1 MNDAVITLNGL
12 EKRFPGMDKPAVAPL
27 DCTIHAGYV
36 TGLVGPDGAG
46 KTTLMRMLAGLLK
59 PDSGSA
65 TVIGFDPIKNDGALH
80 AVLGYMPQKF
90 GLYEDLTVME
100 NLNLYADLRS
110 VTGEARKQTFARLLE
125 FTSLGPFTG
134 RLAGKLS
141 GGMKQKLGLAC
152 TLVGEPKVLLLD
164 EPGVGVDPIS
174 RRELWQMV
182 HELAGEGMLIL
193 WSTSYL
199 DEAEQCRDVLLM
211 NEGELLYQGGPKALT
226 QTMAGRSFLMTSPH
240 EGNRK
245 LLQRAL
251 KLPQVS
257 DGMIQGK
264 SVRLILKKEAT
275 PDDIRHADGM
285 PEININETTPRFEDA
300 FIDLLGGAGTSE
312 SPLGAILHTVEG
324 TPGETVIEAKEL
336 TKKFGDFAATDHVN
350 FAVKRGEI
358 FGLLGPNGAGKST
371 TFKMMCGLLVPTSGQ
386 ALVLGMDLKE
396 SSGKARQH
404 LGYMAQKFSLYGNL
418 TVEQNL
424 RFFSGV
430 YGLRGRAQNEK
441 ISRMSEAFGLK
452 SIASHATDELPLG
465 FKQRLA
471 LACSLMHEPDIL
483 FLDEP
488 TSGVDP
494 LTRREFWLHINSMVE
509 KGVTVMVTTHFM
521 DEAEYCDRIG
531 LVYRGKLIA
540 SGTPDDLKAQSA
552 NDEQPDPTMEALL
565 STEITRTEL
574 LLCKLIPYYFLGML
588 AMLLCMLVSVF
599 ILGVPYRGS
608 LLILFFISSLFL
620 LSTLGMGLLI
630 STITRNQFNAA
641 QVALN
646 AAFLPSI
653 MLSGFIFQIDSMPA
667 VIRAVT
673 YIIPARYFVST
684 LQSLFLAGNIPVV
697 LVVNVLFLIAS
708 AVMFI
713 GLTWLKT
720 KRRLD

>member
-1 MNDAVITLNGL
+1 MNDAVIQLDNL
-12 EKRFPGMDKPAVAPL
+12 VKRFAGMEKPAVAPL
-27 DCTIHAGYV
+27 NCTIQKGYV

-59 PDSGSA
+59 PDEGSA
-65 TVIGFDPIKNDGALH
+65 SVLGLDPIGDDGALH
-80 AVLGYMPQKF
+80 AMLGYMPQKF

-110 VTGEARKQTFARLLE
+110 VTGETRQKTFARLLE

-182 HELAGEGMLIL
+182 HELAGDGMLIL

-211 NEGELLYQGGPKALT
+211 NEGELLYQGDPTQLT
-226 QTMAGRSFLMTSPH
+226 QSMAGRSVLLHSPQ
-240 EGNRK
+240 ESNRR
-245 LLQRAL
+245 LLQRVL
-251 KLPQVS
+251 KLPAVS
-257 DGMIQGK
+257 DGMIQGR
-264 SVRLILKKEAT
+264 SVRAILKKEAT
-275 PDDIRHADGM
+275 ADDIRRAPGM
-285 PEININETTPRFEDA
+285 PEIEIVDTAPRFEDA
-300 FIDLLGGAGTSE
+300 FIDLLGGAGASE
-312 SPLGAILHTVEG
+312 SPLGAILHTVDG
-324 TPGETVIEAKEL
+324 TPGETVIEAKSL
-336 TKKFGDFAATDHVN
+336 TKKFGDFAATDNVN

-371 TFKMMCGLLVPTSGQ
+371 TFKMMCGLLVPTSGK
-386 ALVLGMDLKE
+386 ALVLDMDLKV
-396 SSGKARQH
+396 SSGRARQH

-441 ISRMSEAFGLK
+441 IARMSEAFALTG
-452 SIASHATDELPLG
+452 IASNATDSLPLG

-540 SGTPDDLKAQSA
+540 HGTPDDLKAQA
-552 NDEQPDPTMEALL
+552 ADDDQPDPTMEQAF
-565 STEITRTEL
+565 IT
-574 LLCKLIPYYFLGML
+574 LIHDWDKEH
-588 AMLLCMLVSVF
+588 A
-599 ILGVPYRGS
+599 
-608 LLILFFISSLFL
+608 
-620 LSTLGMGLLI
+620 
-630 STITRNQFNAA
+630 NEH
-641 QVALN
+641 
-646 AAFLPSI
+646 
-653 MLSGFIFQIDSMPA
+653 
-667 VIRAVT
+667 
-673 YIIPARYFVST
+673 
-684 LQSLFLAGNIPVV
+684 
-697 LVVNVLFLIAS
+697 
-708 AVMFI
+708 
-713 GLTWLKT
+713 
-720 KRRLD
+720 

>member
-1 MNDAVITLNGL
+1 MNDAVIQLNSL
-12 EKRFPGMDKPAVAPL
+12 VKRFKGMDKPAVAPL
-27 DCTIHAGYV
+27 NCTIRKGYV

-59 PDSGSA
+59 PDEGSA
-65 TVIGFDPIKNDGALH
+65 RVLGLDPIKDDGPLH
-80 AVLGYMPQKF
+80 AMLGYMPQKF

-110 VTGEARKQTFARLLE
+110 VTGETREKTFARLLE
-125 FTSLGPFTG
+125 FTSLGPFTD

-182 HELAGEGMLIL
+182 HELAGDGMLIL

-211 NEGELLYQGGPKALT
+211 NEGELLYQGEPTTLT
-226 QTMAGRSFLMTSPH
+226 QSMAGRSFLLHSPQAS
-240 EGNRK
+240 NRS
-245 LLQRAL
+245 LLQRVL
-251 KLPQVS
+251 RLPQVS
-257 DGMIQGK
+257 DGMIQGR
-264 SVRLILKKEAT
+264 SVRVILKKEAT
-275 PDDIRHADGM
+275 VDDIRRAPGM
-285 PEININETTPRFEDA
+285 PTIEIEETAPRFEDA

-324 TPGETVIEAKEL
+324 TPGETVIEAKSL
-336 TKKFGDFAATDHVN
+336 TKKFGDFAATDNVN

-371 TFKMMCGLLVPTSGQ
+371 TFKMMCGLLVPTSGK
-386 ALVLGMDLKE
+386 ALVLDMDLKV

-441 ISRMSEAFGLK
+441 IRRMSDAFGLTT
-452 SIASHATDELPLG
+452 IASHATDELPPG

-540 SGTPDDLKAQSA
+540 HGTPDDLKNQAA
-552 NDEQPDPTMEALL
+552 DDAVPDPTMEQAF
-565 STEITRTEL
+565 IT
-574 LLCKLIPYYFLGML
+574 LIHDWDKE
-588 AMLLCMLVSVF
+588 
-599 ILGVPYRGS
+599 
-608 LLILFFISSLFL
+608 
-620 LSTLGMGLLI
+620 
-630 STITRNQFNAA
+630 NAHA
-641 QVALN
+641 Q
-646 AAFLPSI
+646 
-653 MLSGFIFQIDSMPA
+653 
-667 VIRAVT
+667 
-673 YIIPARYFVST
+673 
-684 LQSLFLAGNIPVV
+684 
-697 LVVNVLFLIAS
+697 
-708 AVMFI
+708 
-713 GLTWLKT
+713 
-720 KRRLD
+720 

>member
-1 MNDAVITLNGL
+1 MNDAVIQLNSL
-12 EKRFPGMDKPAVAPL
+12 VKRFKGMDKPAVAPL
-27 DCTIHAGYV
+27 NCTIRKGYV

-59 PDSGSA
+59 PDEGSA
-65 TVIGFDPIKNDGALH
+65 RVLGLDPIKDDGPLH
-80 AVLGYMPQKF
+80 AMLGYMPQKF

-110 VTGEARKQTFARLLE
+110 VTGETREKTFARLLE
-125 FTSLGPFTG
+125 FTSLGPFTD

-182 HELAGEGMLIL
+182 HELAGDGMLIL

-211 NEGELLYQGGPKALT
+211 NEGELLYQGEPTTLT
-226 QTMAGRSFLMTSPH
+226 QSMAGRSFLLHSPQAS
-240 EGNRK
+240 NRS
-245 LLQRAL
+245 LLQRVL
-251 KLPQVS
+251 RLPQVS
-257 DGMIQGK
+257 DGMIQGR
-264 SVRLILKKEAT
+264 SVRVILKKEAT
-275 PDDIRHADGM
+275 VDDIRRAPGM
-285 PEININETTPRFEDA
+285 PTIEMEETAPRFEDA

-324 TPGETVIEAKEL
+324 TPGETVIEAKSL
-336 TKKFGDFAATDHVN
+336 TKKFGDFAATDNVN

-371 TFKMMCGLLVPTSGQ
+371 TFKMMCGLLVPTSGK
-386 ALVLGMDLKE
+386 ALVLDMDLKV

-441 ISRMSEAFGLK
+441 IRRMSDAFGLTN
-452 SIASHATDELPLG
+452 IASHATDELPLG

-494 LTRREFWLHINSMVE
+494 ITRREFWLHINSMVE

-540 SGTPDDLKAQSA
+540 HGTPDDLKNQAA
-552 NDEQPDPTMEALL
+552 DDAVPDPTMEQAF
-565 STEITRTEL
+565 IT
-574 LLCKLIPYYFLGML
+574 LIHDWDKE
-588 AMLLCMLVSVF
+588 
-599 ILGVPYRGS
+599 
-608 LLILFFISSLFL
+608 
-620 LSTLGMGLLI
+620 
-630 STITRNQFNAA
+630 NAHA
-641 QVALN
+641 Q
-646 AAFLPSI
+646 
-653 MLSGFIFQIDSMPA
+653 
-667 VIRAVT
+667 
-673 YIIPARYFVST
+673 
-684 LQSLFLAGNIPVV
+684 
-697 LVVNVLFLIAS
+697 
-708 AVMFI
+708 
-713 GLTWLKT
+713 
-720 KRRLD
+720 

>member
-211 NEGELLYQGGPKALT
+211 NEGELLYQGEPKALT

-358 FGLLGPNGAGKST
+358 FGLLGPNGAGKT
-371 TFKMMCGLLVPTSGQ
+371 TVFNLLTKVYQPTHGTI
-386 ALVLGMDLKE
+386 LLD
-396 SSGKARQH
+396 GKDTHSMTTAQVNKAGSARTFQNIR
-404 LGYMAQKFSLYGNL
+404 LFGDL
-418 TVEQNL
+418 TVAENL
-424 RFFSGV
+424 MVAMNDSMR
-430 YGLRGRAQNEK
+430 YGLAGSILHFPRFAREEHIARERAEELLS
-441 ISRMSEAFGLK
+441 IFRME
-452 SIASHATDELPLG
+452 SHADERAGSLPYG
-465 FKQRLA
+465 AQRRLEILRA
-471 LACSLMHEPDIL
+471 LASNPCLL
-483 FLDEP
+483 LLDEP
-488 TSGVDP
+488 AAGMNPSETAELMENIRKIRDTFQIAVLLIEHDMNLVMNICEGICV
-494 LTRREFWLHINSMVE
+494 LNFGHI
-509 KGVTVMVTTHFM
+509 
-521 DEAEYCDRIG
+521 
-531 LVYRGKLIA
+531 IA
-540 SGTPDDLKAQSA
+540 KGTPEDIQ
-552 NDEQPDPTMEALL
+552 
-565 STEITRTEL
+565 
-574 LLCKLIPYYFLGML
+574 
-588 AMLLCMLVSVF
+588 
-599 ILGVPYRGS
+599 
-608 LLILFFISSLFL
+608 
-620 LSTLGMGLLI
+620 
-630 STITRNQFNAA
+630 RNE
-641 QVALN
+641 
-646 AAFLPSI
+646 
-653 MLSGFIFQIDSMPA
+653 A
-667 VIRAVT
+667 VIEAYLGKRKEA
-673 YIIPARYFVST
+673 
-684 LQSLFLAGNIPVV
+684 
-697 LVVNVLFLIAS
+697 AS
-708 AVMFI
+708 
-713 GLTWLKT
+713 
-720 KRRLD
+720 

>member
-1 MNDAVITLNGL
+1 MSSQQGIIRLQGL
-12 EKRFPGMDKPAVAPL
+12 MKQFPGQDKPAVARL
-27 DCTIHAGYV
+27 ECEIHSGSV

-59 PDSGSA
+59 PTEGTASVTGL
-65 TVIGFDPIKNDGALH
+65 DPVADDRALH

-100 NLNLYADLRS
+100 NLTLYADLRA
-110 VTGEARKQTFARLLE
+110 VTGAEREATFKRLLE
-125 FTSLGPFTG
+125 FTALGPFTT

-152 TLVGEPKVLLLD
+152 TLVGQPKVLLLD

-182 HELAGEGMLIL
+182 HELAGDGMLIV

-211 NEGELLYQGGPKALT
+211 NEGELLYHGAPKELT
-226 QTMAGRSFLMTSPH
+226 QQMAGRSLLVSH
-240 EGNRK
+240 SEENNRK

-257 DGMIQGK
+257 DGVIQGR
-264 SVRLILKKEAT
+264 SVRLILAKDSSIDELTRALNV
-275 PDDIRHADGM
+275 PA
-285 PEININETTPRFEDA
+285 ENIAPTEPRFEDA
-300 FIDLLGGAGTSE
+300 FIDLLGGAAAQE
-312 SPLGAILHTVEG
+312 SPLGKVLHTVEG
-324 TPGETVIEAKEL
+324 TPGETVIRAEAL
-336 TKKFGDFAATDHVN
+336 TKKFGDFAATDHVD
-350 FAVKRGEI
+350 FTVQRGEI

-371 TFKMMCGLLVPTSGQ
+371 TFKMMCGLLVPTSGK
-386 ALVLGMDLKE
+386 ALVLDMDLKT

-418 TVEQNL
+418 TVAQNL

-430 YGLRGRAQNEK
+430 YGLRGKAQEEK
-441 ISRMSEAFGLK
+441 INRMSEAFNLQPIIN
-452 SIASHATDELPLG
+452 SATDALPLG

-494 LTRREFWLHINSMVE
+494 ITRREFWLHINSMVE

-540 SGTPDDLKAQSA
+540 SGTPDDLKEQAA
-552 NDEQPDPTMEALL
+552 VDEQTDPTMEQAF
-565 STEITRTEL
+565 IT
-574 LLCKLIPYYFLGML
+574 LIHQWDKEHEHER
-588 AMLLCMLVSVF
+588 S
-599 ILGVPYRGS
+599 
-608 LLILFFISSLFL
+608 
-620 LSTLGMGLLI
+620 
-630 STITRNQFNAA
+630 
-641 QVALN
+641 
-646 AAFLPSI
+646 
-653 MLSGFIFQIDSMPA
+653 
-667 VIRAVT
+667 
-673 YIIPARYFVST
+673 
-684 LQSLFLAGNIPVV
+684 
-697 LVVNVLFLIAS
+697 
-708 AVMFI
+708 
-713 GLTWLKT
+713 
-720 KRRLD
+720 

>member
-1 MNDAVITLNGL
+1 MNDAVIQLHDL
-12 EKRFPGMDKPAVAPL
+12 VKRFSGMEKPAVAPL
-27 DCTIHAGYV
+27 NCTIHKGYV

-59 PDSGSA
+59 PDGGSA
-65 TVIGFDPIKNDGALH
+65 SVLGLDPIKDDSALH
-80 AVLGYMPQKF
+80 AMLGYMPQKF

-110 VTGEARKQTFARLLE
+110 VTGETRQQTFARLLE
-125 FTSLGPFTG
+125 FTSLGPFTD

-182 HELAGEGMLIL
+182 HELAGDGMLIL

-211 NEGELLYQGGPKALT
+211 NEGELLYQGEPTRLT
-226 QTMAGRSFLMTSPH
+226 QTMAGRSLLLTSPD
-240 EGNRK
+240 ESNRK
-245 LLQRAL
+245 LLQRVL
-251 KLPQVS
+251 KLSQVS
-257 DGMIQGK
+257 DGMIQGR
-264 SVRLILKKEAT
+264 SIRVILKKEAT
-275 PDDIRHADGM
+275 QDDIRRAPGM
-285 PEININETTPRFEDA
+285 PQVDIIETAPRFEDA

-324 TPGETVIEAKEL
+324 KPGETVIEAKSL
-336 TKKFGDFAATDHVN
+336 TRKFGDFVATDNVD

-371 TFKMMCGLLVPTSGQ
+371 TFKMMCGLLVPTSGS
-386 ALVLGMDLKE
+386 ALVLNMDLKV

-430 YGLRGRAQNEK
+430 YGLRGQAQREK
-441 ISRMSEAFGLK
+441 IGRMSEAFGLTP
-452 SIASHATDELPLG
+452 IASHATDELPLG

-540 SGTPDDLKAQSA
+540 HGTPDDLKAQAA
-552 NDEQPDPTMEALL
+552 NEEQPDPTMEQAF
-565 STEITRTEL
+565 IT
-574 LLCKLIPYYFLGML
+574 LI
-588 AMLLCMLVSVF
+588 
-599 ILGVPYRGS
+599 
-608 LLILFFISSLFL
+608 
-620 LSTLGMGLLI
+620 
-630 STITRNQFNAA
+630 N
-641 QVALN
+641 
-646 AAFLPSI
+646 
-653 MLSGFIFQIDSMPA
+653 
-667 VIRAVT
+667 
-673 YIIPARYFVST
+673 
-684 LQSLFLAGNIPVV
+684 
-697 LVVNVLFLIAS
+697 
-708 AVMFI
+708 
-713 GLTWLKT
+713 TWDKEHA
-720 KRRLD
+720 DAH